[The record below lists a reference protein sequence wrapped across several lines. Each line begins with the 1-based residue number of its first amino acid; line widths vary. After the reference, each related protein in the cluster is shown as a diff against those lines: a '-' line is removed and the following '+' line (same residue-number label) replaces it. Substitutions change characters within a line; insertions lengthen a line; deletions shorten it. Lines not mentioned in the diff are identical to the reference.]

1 MFRKT
6 LLALAILASL
16 VVALPGVAQGGDSL
30 GGSAPVIA
38 VFPFEDRSASAL
50 VDVEMGLG
58 RMLAG
63 KLSLEGYNVVPPDA
77 LVNWAEQRGLNPRD
91 EGVLRRA
98 AADLGATHV
107 AKGTLEWIR
116 ASSVKLSLGPLA
128 IEGAHVR
135 AKVSLEVLSLTE
147 GKVLG
152 KLEGEG
158 ESQGKAGLSIDL
170 SFFVSLPGDVCAGG
184 FRSNKGTY
192 LSGEPVILGYLDPN
206 PWMDPNSFYVVIEPL
221 GGGPPSWTSALESS
235 APGDECVTWTWDQM
249 FGMTPASPGLY
260 RAYLYDN
267 TSTLIST
274 LTFEILPTPAPWAVE
289 IRVGTPE
296 FRETA
301 WYAALSE
308 ALDELV
314 EGIRGLIPLSEAEG
328 A

>member
-1 MFRKT
+1 MFLRT
-6 LLALAILASL
+6 ILVLLLLVPWSLALPASDGTGEGPT
-16 VVALPGVAQGGDSL
+16 VAVL
-30 GGSAPVIA
+30 
-38 VFPFEDRSASAL
+38 PFEDRSASAL
-50 VDVEMGLG
+50 MDVEMGLG

-63 KLSLEGYNVVPPDA
+63 KLSLEGYSVIPPDA
-77 LVNWAEQRGLNPRD
+77 LVSWAGQRGLNPRD
-91 EGVLRRA
+91 RAVLHEA
-98 AADLGATHV
+98 AADLGATHI

-116 ASSVKLSLGPLA
+116 ASSVRLSLGPLV

-135 AKVSLEVLSLTE
+135 VKVSLELLSLPE

-152 KLEGEG
+152 EFEAEGEG
-158 ESQGKAGLSIDL
+158 QGKAGLSIDL
-170 SFFVSLPGDVCAGG
+170 SFFISLPGNVCAGG
-184 FRSNKGTY
+184 FRSNKGVY

-206 PWMDPNSFYVVIEPL
+206 PWMAPNSFYVVIEPL
-221 GGGPPSWTSALESS
+221 GGSPPSWTSALETS
-235 APGDECVTWTWDQM
+235 APGDECVTWTWGQM

-260 RAYLYDN
+260 RAYLYDD
-267 TSTLIST
+267 TSALIST

-314 EGIRGLIPLSEAEG
+314 EGIRGIFPLPEG
-328 A
+328 